1 MYKIISVIVKAQRGA
16 FNHERRI
23 TMSDLEKMMELDFEQ
38 NQASSVE
45 KIDQQGLTS
54 IAALARTIRDR
65 EEQIKNLEQVLKDE
79 KKVLRINWI

>member
-1 MYKIISVIVKAQRGA
+1 
-16 FNHERRI
+16 
-23 TMSDLEKMMELDFEQ
+23 MSDLEKMMELDFEQ

-79 KKVLRINWI
+79 KKALLKLTDEEMPSMLA